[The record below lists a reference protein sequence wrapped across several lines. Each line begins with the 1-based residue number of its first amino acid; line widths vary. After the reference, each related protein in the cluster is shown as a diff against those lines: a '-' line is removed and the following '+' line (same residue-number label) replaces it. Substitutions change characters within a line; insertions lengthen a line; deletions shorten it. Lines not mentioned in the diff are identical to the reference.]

1 MSSEANPPVLEPFTV
16 TVVDRNVKHQVEG
29 EPEEEGHPDHEVQ
42 GVMFATNV
50 KYIFEDDQELLPEQ
64 EDPAIENV
72 VIIEADESLRVTQV
86 ELISDQFKQVG
97 YEVRDGNEVCI
108 DALSRFETPRQLG
121 NLPLEKLVQLY
132 KLQNDQL
139 HSLFNT
145 LHHHHHH

>member
-1 MSSEANPPVLEPFTV
+1 MSSETNLPAVEPFTV
-16 TVVDRNVKHQVEG
+16 TVVDRNVKHQIENG
-29 EPEEEGHPDHEVQ
+29 AGEEGHPDHELQ

-50 KYIFEDDQELLPEQ
+50 KYIFEDDEEPLPEQ

-86 ELISDQFKQVG
+86 ELISDQFKQLG
-97 YEVRDGNEVCI
+97 FEVHDGNEVSI

-121 NLPLEKLVQLY
+121 SLPLEKLVQLY

-145 LHHHHHH
+145 L